1 MDKQTIIDKIKK
13 LIALRDGAQA
23 IGSEGEANAAAA
35 AIQRLLTQ
43 YNLEMAEVYQSAA
56 TGEKEESPIGRS
68 SGLNT
73 ADPYRCGWKQD
84 LLNVLCKHYYS
95 KGFMVKGTCTMCV
108 YGTDVNRMAVEYAF
122 NFLTTVFSG
131 LMPRRYKEHFA
142 GYRILPRQ
150 RNLWAASYLL
160 GCASG
165 VRDKLEKEKAAEETC
180 TALTVCH
187 QTMIEHYLKDQARR
201 PDNGNPVPAACWT
214 ETHTPSAK
222 RMDANNGLR
231 KHLNNNILLTH

>member
-43 YNLEMAEVYQSAA
+43 YNLEMAEVYQSS
-56 TGEKEESPIGRS
+56 GSDGSKEESPIGRS

-95 KGFMVKGTCTMCV
+95 KSFMVKGTCTMCV

-122 NFLTTVFSG
+122 NFLTTVFSD
-131 LMPRRYKEHFA
+131 LLPRRYKERFA
-142 GYRILPRQ
+142 WCRLSPRQ
-150 RNLWAASYLL
+150 RDQWAASYLL
-160 GCASG
+160 GCVSG
-165 VRDKLEKEKAAEETC
+165 VRDKLEHEEADTC

-187 QTMIEHYLKDQARR
+187 QTMIEHYLKSAGHQAGTWKSGARR
-201 PDNGNPVPAACWT
+201 MVDGNAYSIG
-214 ETHTPSAK
+214 EKDGRRQRIAK
-222 RMDANNGLR
+222 AL
-231 KHLNNNILLTH
+231 K

>member
-23 IGSEGEANAAAA
+23 IGSEAEANAAAA

-56 TGEKEESPIGRS
+56 TSEKEESPIGRS
-68 SGLNT
+68 NGLNT

-142 GYRILPRQ
+142 GCRVLPRQ
-150 RNLWAASYLL
+150 RDLWAASYLL
-160 GCASG
+160 GCVSG

-187 QTMIEHYLKDQARR
+187 QTMIEHYLKDQGQKAGQWKSGARR
-201 PDNGNPVPAACWT
+201 MLDENAYSIG
-214 ETHTPSAK
+214 EKDGRKQRIAK
-222 RMDANNGLR
+222 AL
-231 KHLNNNILLTH
+231 K

>member
-43 YNLEMAEVYQSAA
+43 YNLDMAEVYQSAS
-56 TGEKEESPIGRS
+56 TDESKEESPIGRS

-95 KGFMVKGTCTMCV
+95 KGFMIKGTCMMCF

-131 LMPRRYKEHFA
+131 LLPRRYKEHFA
-142 GYRILPRQ
+142 GQRILPRRRDQ
-150 RNLWAASYLL
+150 WAASYLL
-160 GCASG
+160 GCVAG
-165 VRDKLEKEKAAEETC
+165 VRERLEREAVETC

-187 QTMIEHYLKDQARR
+187 QTMIERYLKSAGHQAGTWKSGARR
-201 PDNGNPVPAACWT
+201 MVDGNAYT
-214 ETHTPSAK
+214 LGELDGRRQQIAK
-222 RMDANNGLR
+222 AL
-231 KHLNNNILLTH
+231 K